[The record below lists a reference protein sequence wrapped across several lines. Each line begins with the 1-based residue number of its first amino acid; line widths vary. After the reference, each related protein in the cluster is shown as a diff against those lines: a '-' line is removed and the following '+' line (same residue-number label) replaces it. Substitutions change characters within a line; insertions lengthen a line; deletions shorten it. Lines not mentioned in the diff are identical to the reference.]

1 MFGMDQWNFL
11 AYALLVNY
19 MKENKKLFGKN

>member
-11 AYALLVNY
+11 AYALLINY
-19 MKENKKLFGKN
+19 MEENKKLFGRI